1 MAFANIVNLSIGG
14 LYASYFIICSLL
26 LWRRIQG
33 IKQYDPTTALV
44 GPDTLQWGP
53 WKIPGAL
60 GIANNVFAC
69 GYILVMWFFSF
80 WPSSV
85 EVTAQSMNFSSVT
98 FSGIVIFAIVWYLI
112 RGRKSYVGPIVE
124 VTPE

>member
-1 MAFANIVNLSIGG
+1 
-14 LYASYFIICSLL
+14 
-26 LWRRIQG
+26 
-33 IKQYDPTTALV
+33 
-44 GPDTLQWGP
+44 
-53 WKIPGAL
+53 
-60 GIANNVFAC
+60 
-69 GYILVMWFFSF
+69 MWFFSF